1 MPTILLIRHAENEY
15 VAKGRLAGRLPDV
28 HLNSNGKK
36 QAEAIANALGEAPI
50 KAIYASPLERCLET
64 AQPLADRLGVT
75 VMPREGLLEIDFG
88 DWQDK
93 TLKQLHRRKLWKI
106 VQGNPARM
114 HFPGGESFATAQTRI
129 RDELEL
135 LSKTHND
142 KDLIACF
149 SHSDLIRLA
158 VAYYIGTPLDLFQR
172 ITISP
177 ASISTLYIGDSGT
190 RIIHVNHGVS
200 LGFPNHTP
208 HQKDMAAKKEV
219 KDQSH

>member
-1 MPTILLIRHAENEY
+1 MPTIMLIRHAENEY
-15 VAKGRLAGRLPDV
+15 VAKGRLAGRLPGV

-36 QAEAIANALGEAPI
+36 QAEAVANALGEAPI

-64 AQPLADRLGVT
+64 AQPLAEKLGVA

-93 TLKQLHRRKLWKI
+93 TLKQLRRRKLWKV
-106 VQGNPARM
+106 VQANPARM
-114 HFPGGESFATAQTRI
+114 HFPGGETFAYAQMRI
-129 RDELEL
+129 RDELEA
-135 LSKTHND
+135 LSKAHSD

-172 ITISP
+172 IAISP
-177 ASISTLYIGDSGT
+177 ASISTLHIGEFGT

-200 LGFPNHTP
+200 FGFPH
-208 HQKDMAAKKEV
+208 HAQDKKDEASKKGE
-219 KDQSH
+219 